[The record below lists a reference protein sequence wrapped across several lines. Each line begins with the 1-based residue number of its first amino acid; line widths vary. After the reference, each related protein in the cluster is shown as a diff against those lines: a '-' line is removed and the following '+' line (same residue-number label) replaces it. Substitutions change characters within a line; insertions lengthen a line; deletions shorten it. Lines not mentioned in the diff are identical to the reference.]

1 MSGRVEMSLFSER
14 LASCEKAIGYTFRNQ
29 DLLAR
34 CLTHASVART
44 RLDSNER
51 LEFLGDA
58 ILGAVV
64 CEMLFHRFPELPEGD
79 LTRMKS
85 ALVSRHM
92 CAIISSRLG
101 LEESL
106 FLGKG
111 LTTHDEVPLSILAAV
126 FESLIAGVYLD
137 GGIESASEMIQRLI
151 GPEME
156 LVARPGNRRN
166 FKSLLQQF
174 SQKCSGETPE
184 YQVLDEKGPDHS
196 KCFEI
201 AAVIGSEVYPPAWG
215 ASKKEAQQQ
224 AARNAL
230 VVLDPSFAES
240 GIPGESELPEEA
252 GP

>member
-1 MSGRVEMSLFSER
+1 MGELQSSELIEPLPESMR
-14 LASCEKAIGYTFRNQ
+14 R
-29 DLLAR
+29 DLLM
-34 CLTHASVART
+34 T
-44 RLDSNER
+44 
-51 LEFLGDA
+51 
-58 ILGAVV
+58 
-64 CEMLFHRFPELPEGD
+64 
-79 LTRMKS
+79 
-85 ALVSRHM
+85 
-92 CAIISSRLG
+92 
-101 LEESL
+101 
-106 FLGKG
+106 
-111 LTTHDEVPLSILAAV
+111 
-126 FESLIAGVYLD
+126 
-137 GGIESASEMIQRLI
+137 
-151 GPEME
+151 
-156 LVARPGNRRN
+156 N

-240 GIPGESELPEEA
+240 GVLGDSELPEEA